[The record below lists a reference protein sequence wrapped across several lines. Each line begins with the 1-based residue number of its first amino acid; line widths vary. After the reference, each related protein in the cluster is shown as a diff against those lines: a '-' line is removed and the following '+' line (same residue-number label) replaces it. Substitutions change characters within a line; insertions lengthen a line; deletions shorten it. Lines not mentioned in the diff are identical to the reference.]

1 MKKFSVTKICKSIIA
16 IAAIVTGFVN
26 SYGQVPFN
34 YVTTPTK
41 KTYTK
46 FRNPLIK
53 SGVPVEVIIVNGQA
67 YLDGDIALGTVT
79 SLDSFQTRITGFAVT
94 TDDNL
99 LVNTRWSNSI
109 VPFVI
114 LDGFTEAEMTVII
127 NAMNHIAAGTN
138 VCFKRRTNQS
148 NYIKFKKYTKTQLGF
163 DGGASHLGRCAVC
176 LDGQEIKLTPAG
188 VNDRTVRHEI
198 GHALGLLHEQSREDR
213 NSFVE
218 ILTSNIQSGFESQ
231 FNQAIY
237 TSTDFGSY
245 DFSSIMHYRSTAF
258 GKVSN
263 GVTLQTI
270 KRKSNPSD
278 QNFGT
283 ASVLSSGDKAGIN
296 SMHTLNQSCAT
307 LTLLAPGELDIGE
320 SITTNVSANKMHDLT
335 GVYVRSGQKIQFTTA
350 SPAWQN
356 GNKETNCNGY
366 AGSILDAARRH
377 PDLDMM
383 VLVGEIFSQNNTS
396 SYTGTYFKIGC
407 SRTWTA
413 TKTGFIICFANDNPL
428 FYGDNAGVVT
438 LTIKRTE

>member
-1 MKKFSVTKICKSIIA
+1 MKKFQVIKLLVTIM
-16 IAAIVTGFVN
+16 VFVSGN
-26 SYGQVPFN
+26 SLTFSQEPFN
-34 YVTTPTK
+34 YSTQPTK

-53 SGVPVEVIIVNGQA
+53 SGVPVDVMIVNGQA

-79 SLDSFQTRITGFAVT
+79 SLDSFQSRITGFAVT

-114 LDGFTEAEMTVII
+114 LDGFTETEMSVII
-127 NAMNHIAAGTN
+127 SAMNHIAAGTN
-138 VCFKRRTNQS
+138 VCFKRRTNEA

-163 DGGASHLGRCAVC
+163 DGGASHLGRCAIC

-188 VNDRTVRHEI
+188 INDRTVRHEI

-231 FNQAIY
+231 FNQSIY

-258 GKVSN
+258 GKTSN
-263 GVTLQTI
+263 GAALQTI
-270 KRKSNPSD
+270 KRKLNPSD
-278 QNFGT
+278 QSFGT
-283 ASVLSSGDKAGIN
+283 SSVLSSGDKAAIN
-296 SMHTLNQSCAT
+296 SMHSVNQSCAT
-307 LTLLAPGELDIGE
+307 LTVLAPGELDVGQTV
-320 SITTNVSANKMHDLT
+320 STNISANKMHDLT
-335 GVYVRSGQKIQFTTA
+335 GVFIRSGQKFQFTTA
-350 SPAWQN
+350 SPAWSN
-356 GNKETNCNGY
+356 GSKSTDCNGY
-366 AGSILDAARRH
+366 EGTILDAARRH

-383 VLVGEIFSQNNTS
+383 VLTGEIFSQNNTS

-413 TKTGFIICFANDNPL
+413 TKTGFLVCFANDNPL
-428 FYGDNAGVVT
+428 FYGDNSGVVT